1 MQKLFYRELPHT
13 YTCQGLG
20 LSVMTDVLTVG
31 LGFDFLELGSFS
43 VFTFVESC
51 SFSPKHD
58 VLSSDFESAVEFLPV
73 GCSSDVPSLLLDL
86 ACQHTRLLP
95 HQCITAATSYT
106 IVSM

>member
-1 MQKLFYRELPHT
+1 
-13 YTCQGLG
+13 
-20 LSVMTDVLTVG
+20 MTDVLTVG

-51 SFSPKHD
+51 SFSPEHD

-95 HQCITAATSYT
+95 HQCITAAKSYT
-106 IVSM
+106 IDSM

>member
-1 MQKLFYRELPHT
+1 MQKLLYRELPHT

-43 VFTFVESC
+43 VFTFVESWL
-51 SFSPKHD
+51 FSPKHD
-58 VLSSDFESAVEFLPV
+58 VLLSVFELVVELLPV

-95 HQCITAATSYT
+95 HQCIRAAKSYK